1 MSDDLIANLANAFK
15 PLPLPADSPLYVDL
29 RSVRADADVCRDLG
43 KKILRAEPE
52 DYTYQLYAGHRGGGK
67 SAELLRLK
75 ENLEEKGCFVV
86 YFAADEGDIQP
97 EDTQYT
103 DILIACTRNLL
114 KSFEQV
120 NSTPLQNW
128 LKARWQDL
136 IDLALTEVKIENVRL
151 ETGDLIK
158 YFGKLSAA
166 IRAEPSE
173 REKIREKLNP
183 HTITLL
189 AALNEFIAEGKK
201 SLVDSS
207 KLVVI
212 VDNLDRIVPVNR
224 GENKTNHDE
233 IFLDRGNQLRGLHC
247 HLIYT
252 IPISMAYSNRVTDLR
267 DIYDNDPMVLPMIMV
282 TNLDGSRNEQGIA
295 RIKDIINK
303 RIRQF
308 TPFKNPGTEV
318 FESVEVLDKLCLMTG
333 GHVRNLMWLLGTAF
347 DFVED
352 LPITAQALQRAFT
365 QARDVYRRT
374 VQHEQWEILARVH
387 LSHKI
392 QNDEVHR
399 QLLFNRC
406 ILQYGFFNEDR
417 ELQSWYDVHPL
428 ILGIEEFKAVLKNLE
443 EAT

>member
-1 MSDDLIANLANAFK
+1 
-15 PLPLPADSPLYVDL
+15 
-29 RSVRADADVCRDLG
+29 
-43 KKILRAEPE
+43 
-52 DYTYQLYAGHRGGGK
+52 
-67 SAELLRLK
+67 LRLK

-86 YFAADEGDIQP
+86 YFAADEGDIDP

-114 KSFEQV
+114 KYFEQI

-136 IDLALTEVKIENVRL
+136 IDLALTEIKLEDAKL

-166 IRAEPSE
+166 IRAVPSE
-173 REKIREKLNP
+173 RHEIRKKLNP

-189 AALNEFIAEGKK
+189 TALNEFIAEGKK
-201 SLVDSS
+201 SLADSS

-233 IFLDRGNQLRGLHC
+233 IFLDRGAQLRGLNC
-247 HLIYT
+247 HLVYT
-252 IPISMAYSNRVTDLR
+252 IPISMAYSNRATDLR
-267 DIYDNDPMVLPMIMV
+267 DFYDNDPMVLPMIMV

-295 RIKDIINK
+295 RIKDIIDK

-333 GHVRNLMWLLGTAF
+333 GHVRNLILLRISLLLPKRCKGRLLNREMSIDGRYSMSSGRFWRGFILVMIFKMMNPIVSYCLIAVFCNMAF
-347 DFVED
+347 LMGIGNYKVGMM
-352 LPITAQALQRAFT
+352 
-365 QARDVYRRT
+365 
-374 VQHEQWEILARVH
+374 
-387 LSHKI
+387 
-392 QNDEVHR
+392 
-399 QLLFNRC
+399 C
-406 ILQYGFFNEDR
+406 IR
-417 ELQSWYDVHPL
+417 
-428 ILGIEEFKAVLKNLE
+428 
-443 EAT
+443 